1 MAVPANKSAWVRPM
15 FDSIAPRYDL
25 LNRLISFGMDR
36 SWRRHAVAAAL
47 VGQPRLMLDVGTGTG
62 DLAFEF
68 AGRDENGATVI
79 GLDFSAAMLGVGS
92 KRAKN
97 VSGSDRI
104 HFVTGDALE
113 LPLAPESVD
122 VVVSAFV
129 LRNLDSLPV
138 AFSAIAQAI
147 RSGGRLVLLEMTPIR
162 QPVFRFLFR
171 LYFRRWVPVL
181 GRLISRHPDAYT
193 WLPESVDNF
202 IGTAEVSA
210 RLEASG
216 FVDVQVKKLAL
227 GTVAMHVAT
236 RR

>member
-1 MAVPANKSAWVRPM
+1 MPVPANKSTWVRPM

-25 LNRLISFGMDR
+25 LNRFISFGMDR

-47 VGQPRLMLDVGTGTG
+47 VGRPRLMLDVGTGTG

-68 AGRDENGATVI
+68 AGRDENGTIVI
-79 GLDFSAAMLGVGS
+79 GLDFSAAMLGIAS
-92 KRAKN
+92 QRAKN
-97 VSGSDRI
+97 LPDSDRV

-113 LPLAPESVD
+113 LPLAAESAD

-129 LRNLDSLPV
+129 LRNLDSLAI

-202 IGTAEVSA
+202 IGVEEVSA
-210 RLEASG
+210 QLEAAG
-216 FVDVQVKKLAL
+216 FVDVQVKKLAF
-227 GTVAMHVAT
+227 GTVAMHTAT
-236 RR
+236 RS

>member
-1 MAVPANKSAWVRPM
+1 MPVRKSVWVRPM

-36 SWRRHAVAAAL
+36 SWRRHAATAAL
-47 VGQPRLMLDVGTGTG
+47 AARPGLLLDIGTGTG

-68 AGRDENGATVI
+68 AGRDKGETTII
-79 GLDFSAAMLGVGS
+79 GLDFSAPMLRIGRNRAMDMY
-92 KRAKN
+92 
-97 VSGSDRI
+97 GSDRS
-104 HFVTGDALE
+104 HFVAGDALE
-113 LPLAPESVD
+113 LPLLGESVD

-138 AFSAIAQAI
+138 AFSAMAKAI
-147 RSGGRLVLLEMTPIR
+147 RLGGRLVLLEMTPIR

-202 IGTAEVSA
+202 LGPDEVSA
-210 RLEASG
+210 QLEANG
-216 FVDVQVKKLAL
+216 FVDVQVTRLAF